1 MAGAR
6 WFVNPRTR
14 GRGNPWIKEII
25 MPFMANPR
33 HRRRHHRHHA
43 RRNWPI
49 IVNPRHRRHHR
60 GHGGGGGVAGGAT
73 MFFKNPGDLLMGGA
87 IGSLAA
93 FGAISVPNWLLPF
106 PGTGIMDKVLRLAS
120 RAAAGGLLYTLIRK
134 MAPRY
139 AASALTGVTIAVGG
153 GAVLDLLGVTLAV
166 GKGDTVLLP
175 SQLIPTGINFGFTGY
190 TRPMGAIMAP
200 QYAQLGAYTRPQ
212 AAFRGIHGPGSFGI
226 SSEMGTRVYG

>member
-1 MAGAR
+1 MPFA
-6 WFVNPRTR
+6 NPR
-14 GRGNPWIKEII
+14 
-25 MPFMANPR
+25 R
-33 HRRRHHRHHA
+33 HRRRHGRHHA
-43 RRNWPI
+43 RHSRNWPI

-60 GHGGGGGVAGGAT
+60 GHGGGAGVGGGAT
-73 MFFKNPGDLLMGGA
+73 MFFKNPSDLLMGGA
-87 IGSLAA
+87 VGSLAA

-120 RAAAGGLLYTLIRK
+120 RAAAGGILYTLIRK

-175 SQLIPTGINFGFTGY
+175 SQLIPTSLNFGFTGY
-190 TRPMGAIMAP
+190 TKPMGSLAVP
-200 QYAQLGAYTRPQ
+200 RYAQLGAYTRPQ
-212 AAFRGIHGPGSFGI
+212 TAFRGIHGPGSFGV
-226 SSEMGTRVYG
+226 SPELGTRVYG